1 MKKVRPFLMFNEG
14 AAEAMEYYT
23 SIFKNSRIVSTIP
36 GPNGKVVGGEL
47 EIEGER
53 ILTYDGGSHFSFSA
67 GISLFVNAETQE
79 EIDHLY
85 DSSAEGGE
93 KQPCSWVVD
102 KYGVCWQIVPPIL
115 MELIQDEDRD
125 KAQRVINA
133 MLKMYKI
140 DIQALKD
147 AAAGE

>member
-14 AAEAMEYYT
+14 AGEAMEYYT

-36 GPNGKVVGGEL
+36 GPNGKVIGGEL

-53 ILTYDGGSHFSFSA
+53 ILTYDGGAHFSFSA

-85 DSSAEGGE
+85 S
-93 KQPCSWVVD
+93 
-102 KYGVCWQIVPPIL
+102 I
-115 MELIQDEDRD
+115 
-125 KAQRVINA
+125 
-133 MLKMYKI
+133 
-140 DIQALKD
+140 
-147 AAAGE
+147 

>member
-1 MKKVRPFLMFNEG
+1 MPRRRKR
-14 AAEAMEYYT
+14 
-23 SIFKNSRIVSTIP
+23 STIY
-36 GPNGKVVGGEL
+36 
-47 EIEGER
+47 I
-53 ILTYDGGSHFSFSA
+53 
-67 GISLFVNAETQE
+67 
-79 EIDHLY
+79 LY
-85 DSSAEGGE
+85 DSLAEGGKKE
-93 KQPCSWVVD
+93 PCSWVVD

-115 MELIQDEDRD
+115 MELIQDVDRE